1 MNGAAGFRALPNC
14 VRSAS
19 ALTLTQNM
27 SFNDDNTEHQDC

>member
-1 MNGAAGFRALPNC
+1 MNGAAGVRSLPNC

-19 ALTLTQNM
+19 ALPLTQNR